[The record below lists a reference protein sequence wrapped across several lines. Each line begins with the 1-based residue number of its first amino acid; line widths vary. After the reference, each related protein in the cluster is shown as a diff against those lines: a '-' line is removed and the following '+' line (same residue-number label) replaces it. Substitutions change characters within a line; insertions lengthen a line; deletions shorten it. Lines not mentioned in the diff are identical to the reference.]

1 LPSQRS
7 RKLNLQESDVES
19 KILAQEITEN
29 LLDRLNVS
37 YTITTTE
44 ENGITIDSPDH
55 ALLIGKKGD
64 NLRSL
69 QHLVN
74 SIMKRQD
81 PHVEWCVI
89 DVAGYKKERI
99 EKLRSIAES
108 IAKEVITSGRPK
120 RLPAMNSFERRAIHT
135 YLAENNEVVT
145 ESEGQ
150 EPNRSIVVKKA

>member
-1 LPSQRS
+1 MASV
-7 RKLNLQESDVES
+7 VES
-19 KILAQEITEN
+19 KATAQEIIGDI
-29 LLDRLNVS
+29 LDRLGID
-37 YTITTTE
+37 YTIE
-44 ENGITIDSPDH
+44 ENGNNELAIDSPDH

-74 SIMKRQD
+74 SILKRQNPD
-81 PHVEWCVI
+81 MEWCVI

-99 EKLRSIAES
+99 EKLRSIADS
-108 IAKEVITSGRPK
+108 IAKEVSISGRPK
-120 RLPAMNSFERRAIHT
+120 RLPAMNSFERREIHT
-135 YLAENNEVVT
+135 YLSENNEVIT

>member
-1 LPSQRS
+1 MES
-7 RKLNLQESDVES
+7 REAAKEIVSDILD
-19 KILAQEITEN
+19 KIGI
-29 LLDRLNVS
+29 S
-37 YTITTTE
+37 YTVNITE
-44 ENGITIDSPDH
+44 ENEIDIESPDH

-74 SIMKRQD
+74 SIMKRQNPD
-81 PHVEWCVI
+81 SEWCII

-99 EKLRSIAES
+99 KKLSAIAES
-108 IAKEVITSGRPK
+108 IAKEVTQSGRPK

-135 YLAENNEVVT
+135 YLSENSEVIT

>member
-1 LPSQRS
+1 M
-7 RKLNLQESDVES
+7 ES
-19 KILAQEITEN
+19 KTLTKELVGDI
-29 LLDRLNVS
+29 LDRLGVS
-37 YTITTTE
+37 YTITQTE
-44 ENGITIDSPDH
+44 ENEITIDSPDH

-74 SIMKRQD
+74 SIMKRQN
-81 PHVEWCVI
+81 PEAEWCI
-89 DVAGYKKERI
+89 LDVAGYKKERI

-108 IAKEVITSGRPK
+108 IAKEVVISGRPK

-135 YLAENNEVVT
+135 YLAENQDVVT

>member
-1 LPSQRS
+1 M
-7 RKLNLQESDVES
+7 ES
-19 KILAQEITEN
+19 KTLAKELVGDI
-29 LLDRLNVS
+29 LDRLGVS
-37 YTITTTE
+37 YTITQTE
-44 ENGITIDSPDH
+44 ENEITIDSPDH

-74 SIMKRQD
+74 SIMKRQN
-81 PHVEWCVI
+81 PETEWCII

-108 IAKEVITSGRPK
+108 IAKEVVISGRPK

-135 YLAENNEVVT
+135 YLAENQDVVT